1 MSVTVT
7 KTLQDGRT
15 AIIRVGLGARCEV
28 EIDGEP
34 FTNGCVIK
42 AREPRGPVTHY
53 IGYGLGSAQT
63 LGLTTE
69 EAARIDAAAA
79 EARAAYDA
87 SPEGRRSALKWAVT
101 EAGARLEGLRE
112 EVHDNAQLW
121 PAAVTAEE
129 ELHAAQAALDAFDA
143 AHPEMTAEREAERR
157 RRVAEAI
164 ESAINS

>member
-69 EAARIDAAAA
+69 EAARIDAAGCPGP
-79 EARAAYDA
+79 A
-87 SPEGRRSALKWAVT
+87 SNR
-101 EAGARLEGLRE
+101 AGAATRLGTR
-112 EVHDNAQLW
+112 A
-121 PAAVTAEE
+121 
-129 ELHAAQAALDAFDA
+129 
-143 AHPEMTAEREAERR
+143 
-157 RRVAEAI
+157 
-164 ESAINS
+164 